1 MKKVEITKEEVIA
14 RAKEI
19 RALYSDL
26 HDVESIMNQ
35 AREDNVLVDEF
46 DAVVVW
52 GRLMRELPFKK

>member
-1 MKKVEITKEEVIA
+1 
-14 RAKEI
+14 
-19 RALYSDL
+19 
-26 HDVESIMNQ
+26 MNQ